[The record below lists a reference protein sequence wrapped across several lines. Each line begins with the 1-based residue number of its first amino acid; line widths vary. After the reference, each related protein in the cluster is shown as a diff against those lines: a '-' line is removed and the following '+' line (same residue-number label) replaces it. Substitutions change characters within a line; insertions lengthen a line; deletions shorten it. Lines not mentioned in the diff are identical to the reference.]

1 MPSCSYFFVLLVG
14 GLLLS
19 GCSTGSQSSAR
30 TGATQLTRSERN
42 RENSTEAVQRHKGQV
57 RYAPAVRYDDDS
69 PEAMERRTEAHARYA
84 TAVSYDW
91 NEEPEEAAAEY
102 YKAALADP
110 TNESLVLEVS
120 QRLVQLKQNDK
131 AVEVLSNATAVAKA
145 SGILFA
151 QLGRVYS
158 LLGKRDLAVEAN
170 RMAIKKMPRAMLGY
184 RNLAQIHFQNS
195 QYEEGLKVL
204 DQAAKQ
210 SNADANYLI
219 ELGELYTGFIRAG
232 ASPTAKER
240 ALETYNRA
248 AKLNPTNA
256 FLIQKLADGFAVVG
270 ESERAAEL
278 YLRLL
283 ERIPSWPG
291 LREKLAELY
300 LRQQD
305 RKKAA
310 EQLEAVIR
318 NNPTH
323 LQAYYLLG
331 NIAFE
336 DKNPKQAAEYF
347 TKAMLLNPNFEP
359 VYYDLAGAQINL
371 NKPYEALATLDKART
386 KFQQGFVGE
395 FYTAMAYNRLKDYT
409 NVLKHLTAAEVIARA
424 TETNRLNHGFY
435 YQLGAACERNQK
447 YEEAE
452 KHFRKCLEL
461 SPDSSEAMNY
471 LGYMWAERGTNLTE
485 AHDLIEKA
493 VKSEPKNP
501 AYLDSLGWVL
511 FKLNKPKEALP
522 WLLKSIEHSEEP
534 DATLYDHLGD
544 IYSALQQPEK
554 ACEAWR
560 KALSVEPSE
569 QIQKKLGATTT
580 SERSPR

>member
-1 MPSCSYFFVLLVG
+1 MG
-14 GLLLS
+14 GLLLAGCRTDSPS
-19 GCSTGSQSSAR
+19 GPG
-30 TGATQLTRSERN
+30 
-42 RENSTEAVQRHKGQV
+42 HKGQ
-57 RYAPAVRYDDDS
+57 APRTSSEDDS
-69 PEAMERRTEAHARYA
+69 PEALERRSEAHARYA

-120 QRLVQLKQNDK
+120 QRLVQLRQNEK
-131 AVEVLSNATAVAKA
+131 AAEVLSNATCMARA

-151 QLGRVYS
+151 QLGRVYA
-158 LLGKRDLAVEAN
+158 LLGKKDLAVEAN
-170 RMAIKKMPRAMLGY
+170 RMAIKKMPRSMVGY

-210 SNADANYLI
+210 SNPDANYLI
-219 ELGELYTGFIRAG
+219 ELAELYTGFIRPG
-232 ASPTAKER
+232 AAPAAKER
-240 ALETYNRA
+240 ALESYHRA

-270 ESERAAEL
+270 EPDRAAEL
-278 YLRLL
+278 YLKLL

-310 EQLEAVIR
+310 EQLEAIIR

-323 LQAYYLLG
+323 VQAYYLLG
-331 NIAFE
+331 SIAFE
-336 DKNPKQAAEYF
+336 DENPKQAAEYF
-347 TKAMLLNPNFEP
+347 AKAMLLNPNFEP

-386 KFQQGFVGE
+386 KFQQRFVSE
-395 FYTAMAYNRLKDYT
+395 FYTAMAYTRLKDYT
-409 NVLKHLTAAEVIARA
+409 NALKHLTAAEVIARA
-424 TETNRLNHGFY
+424 TETNRLNQRFY
-435 YQLGAACERNQK
+435 YQLAAACERNQK
-447 YEEAE
+447 YDEAE
-452 KHFRKCLEL
+452 MHFRKCLEL
-461 SPDSSEAMNY
+461 SPDFSEAMNY
-471 LGYMWAERGTNLTE
+471 LGYMWADRGTNLTE
-485 AHDLIEKA
+485 AHALIEKA
-493 VKSEPKNP
+493 VKLEPKNP

-511 FKLNKPKEALP
+511 YKLNKPKEALP

-544 IYSALQQPEK
+544 IYTALQQPDK
-554 ACEAWR
+554 ARAAWR

-580 SERSPR
+580 SENSPR

>member
-1 MPSCSYFFVLLVG
+1 MLA
-14 GLLLS
+14 
-19 GCSTGSQSSAR
+19 GCSSDSQRKSRAGARSIGSEENSQSSRQA
-30 TGATQLTRSERN
+30 G
-42 RENSTEAVQRHKGQV
+42 QRQKGRV
-57 RYAPAVRYDDDS
+57 HYAASVRYDDDS

-91 NEEPEEAAAEY
+91 NEEPEEAAIEY

-110 TNESLVLEVS
+110 TNEALVLEVS

-131 AVEVLSNATAVAKA
+131 AVEVLSNATAVTKA

-158 LLGKRDLAVEAN
+158 LLGKKELAIEAN
-170 RMAIKKMPRAMLGY
+170 RMAIKKMPRSILGY

-195 QYEEGLKVL
+195 QYDEGLKVL

-210 SNADANYLI
+210 SGADANYLI
-219 ELGELYTGFIRAG
+219 ELGELYTGFIRAT
-232 ASPTAKER
+232 ATSTAKER

-278 YLRLL
+278 YLKLL
-283 ERIPSWPG
+283 ERVPGWPG

-331 NIAFE
+331 SIAFE
-336 DKNPKQAAEYF
+336 EKNPKLAADYF

-386 KFQQGFVGE
+386 KFQQGFVSE
-395 FYTAMAYNRLKDYT
+395 FYTAMAYTRLKDYT
-409 NVLKHLTAAEVIARA
+409 NALKHLTAAEVIARA
-424 TETNRLNHGFY
+424 TETNRLTHGFF

-461 SPDSSEAMNY
+461 SPDFSEAMNY
-471 LGYMWAERGTNLTE
+471 LGYMWAERGTNLNE

-493 VKSEPKNP
+493 VKLEPKNP

-511 FKLNKPKEALP
+511 YKLNKPKEALP
-522 WLLKSIEHSEEP
+522 WLLKSIEYAEEA

-544 IYSALQQPEK
+544 IYSALQQPDK
-554 ACEAWR
+554 AREAWR

-569 QIQKKLGATTT
+569 QIQKKLGATDT
-580 SERSPR
+580 SENAPR